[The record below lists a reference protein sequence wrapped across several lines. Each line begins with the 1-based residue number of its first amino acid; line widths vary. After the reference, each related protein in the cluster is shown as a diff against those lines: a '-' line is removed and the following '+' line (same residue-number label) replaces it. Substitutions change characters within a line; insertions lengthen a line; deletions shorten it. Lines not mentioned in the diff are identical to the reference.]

1 MIEQS
6 VIDSFFQEINE
17 IKKSTDNW
25 SWTRD
30 VFDARLQSYNRSF
43 LQIANLRLVDAN
55 KVYDHGFL
63 CLGYSSDLP
72 KGLYCNFMFKD
83 KYAAMLDFG
92 RGLRSSLSR
101 TVPCIKD
108 DLEAIQIAF
117 TKQISG
123 RAPEQRGNGLKFVLT
138 SLVSN
143 NWEMYYQ
150 SGNAVC
156 TVDGSGYSIE
166 ESCFNHSGCF
176 CILRGN

>member
-30 VFDARLQSYNRSF
+30 VFDARLQSYNRSTENWLYGAVIGEIGF
-43 LQIANLRLVDAN
+43 NTF
-55 KVYDHGFL
+55 DHN
-63 CLGYSSDLP
+63 LGYSSDLP